1 MIEYETAENASRDRV
16 YAEPKAP
23 QRTSRYQYLTDT
35 NPDTRAG
42 KLLRQYWQP
51 VALTA
56 DLPPGGPPLG
66 VRIMGQDVVLFRD
79 DAARVGAL
87 DRKCI
92 HRCADLVLGR
102 IENGGIR
109 CAYHGWLFNTDGQ
122 VLDQPAEVSPTAK
135 HRLRARAYPIH
146 EAAGAFWIYLGEGQ
160 PPLFP
165 AYPALQGSDR
175 YRYTCKWF
183 GD

>member
-1 MIEYETAENASRDRV
+1 MIEYETAENASRADA

-51 VALTA
+51 VALTV
-56 DLPPGGPPLG
+56 DLPPGAPPLG

-79 DAARVGAL
+79 DADGVGAL

-109 CAYHGWLFNTDGQ
+109 CPYHGWLFNTNGQ
-122 VLDQPAEVSPTAK
+122 VLDQPAEVSRRRNIGSAHALIRSTKPQA
-135 HRLRARAYPIH
+135 HSGSIWARVNRHCSPRI
-146 EAAGAFWIYLGEGQ
+146 
-160 PPLFP
+160 
-165 AYPALQGSDR
+165 R
-175 YRYTCKWF
+175 R
-183 GD
+183 